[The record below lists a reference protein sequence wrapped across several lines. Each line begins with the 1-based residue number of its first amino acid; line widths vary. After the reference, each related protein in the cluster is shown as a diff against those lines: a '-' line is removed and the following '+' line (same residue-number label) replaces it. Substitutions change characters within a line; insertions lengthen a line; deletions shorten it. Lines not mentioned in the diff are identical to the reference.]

1 MNLYT
6 AYSEKRKRRS
16 MNSVSQ
22 TIKDLQKRLEALE
35 QHWESTI
42 PSTRLEDLMICAH
55 SVEALIAMCEAEDGL
70 LNLLK
75 DRSSHAAAS
84 KPNQQHARSDEL
96 SQTKDKLLQ
105 CVKMLAQVG
114 RTSVSHMS
122 TILGI
127 TEEKASELLNSWKNG

>member
-1 MNLYT
+1 
-6 AYSEKRKRRS
+6 

-75 DRSSHAAAS
+75 DRPSNAAAS

-127 TEEKASELLNSWKNG
+127 TEERASELLDSWKKG